1 MNKNRIHEIRLI
13 VAGTRTFDDYVLM
26 KEKLDQIILGLREDY
41 SGAPVVIISGNAKGA
56 DQLGIRY
63 AMERNLS
70 FRRFPAQWHQ
80 YGKAAGPMRNAQM
93 LAYAKEGIPALV
105 AFWDG
110 KSRGTDNMIQAARR
124 GKAFVR
130 VIPYEAEH
138 RNYSTRKITN
148 YSQSSS

>member
-1 MNKNRIHEIRLI
+1 MENNKIHEIRLI

-26 KEKLDQIILGLREDY
+26 KEKLDRIILGLREDY
-41 SGAPVVIISGNAKGA
+41 SGAPVVIISGNA
-56 DQLGIRY
+56 
-63 AMERNLS
+63 
-70 FRRFPAQWHQ
+70 
-80 YGKAAGPMRNAQM
+80 KAAGPMRNAQM

-130 VIPYEAEH
+130 VIPYEAADVKKTE
-138 RNYSTRKITN
+138 RKP
-148 YSQSSS
+148 